1 MALRPGPICSDISSL
16 IQNIQID
23 AVAIVLGSSTSLK
36 FIFLFLLWT
45 WSFVPSHTKTSR
57 SRLDNFSLPHTWKK
71 IFPQAMANI
80 PSKAVV
86 IAICAA
92 VGAVVFAAGSFFVIK
107 LLHSKY
113 KRLPAI
119 TSGIA
124 ERRLSRYSGSHFTFT
139 DADFA
144 RTPGT
149 RAKLRRPINSP
160 YSSLQRDWA
169 TIPSCENVQRRA
181 ALPRT
186 SKALVADEAGHDP
199 NAGPRWPLPPRLKR
213 THPIP
218 LSAIK
223 KSPFIQYTERTARH
237 ADIPTNKAQV
247 PEPVQRSAEK
257 HTEHNTDPRMT
268 APSNRSLVDSLP
280 EAVTRPKPLFYG
292 KQRSSSTG
300 IIVHCSESGSD
311 FVSAGISQATQPQ
324 SESLLV
330 RRSSLPRSSSLF
342 TQQPG
347 QAPSIPMPELPP
359 EVYTQMQKFK
369 VPKEICPKRP
379 SGVSLVS
386 DYTSLMDDE
395 TPRARSH
402 TDTDCTSVGLQSLST
417 SDFALPGL
425 GIEFESGMWESAT
438 DVMGGQGLCT
448 QICSQQS
455 LGPSIHHS
463 LPRDNS
469 SGLRFSMYDH
479 NQFRNDS
486 NTTLS
491 NDISPKPFIR
501 DPVSAN
507 RGSLGQEALPP
518 NLPPRS
524 SPEMKIYESSQ
535 IKRTS
540 KSILK
545 DVSGNEGSPLKWES
559 RPSSTIAS
567 DLFHIDAHGFL
578 QRGTPSAV
586 NGSVRKHK
594 TQSYV
599 RPPTLLSVVTPEPN
613 FPAMAKGIEST
624 PAKPPIPGQP
634 SQATISN
641 QATSRSA
648 SKAKFSPLI
657 DPLGPR
663 DDFTGNADAGSPTL
677 SVMRFYKHD
686 DHSSSDSIAYTPT
699 RKPSGRNPSAVR
711 PENNRKS
718 MFLSLNPYDPES
730 APNLPIFPN
739 LAALPLHSNH
749 AETSPPSSKHS
760 FLQFPDPPKS
770 FNPDSWRRTPLHGP
784 RKPPRPSRSLGRCSP
799 IRQSL
804 TRSQSP
810 SKAGVGKST
819 SSPNS
824 SPRSKQLLNT
834 IMSLRRMNSDVSES
848 RSEKAHGRFRSLGS
862 AEETLGKGEGGSEER
877 GQEEHTKRLVS
888 DMRTPRH
895 LPELEIPGLLSSNQ
909 RKQQDIWK
917 APKWAVAGS
926 GYSEVYGED
935 GFLLKD

>member
-1 MALRPGPICSDISSL
+1 
-16 IQNIQID
+16 
-23 AVAIVLGSSTSLK
+23 
-36 FIFLFLLWT
+36 
-45 WSFVPSHTKTSR
+45 
-57 SRLDNFSLPHTWKK
+57 
-71 IFPQAMANI
+71 MANI
-80 PSKAVV
+80 PSKAVI

-92 VGAVVFAAGSFFVIK
+92 VGAVVFAVGSFFVIK
-107 LLHSKY
+107 FLHSRN
-113 KRLPAI
+113 KRLPGI
-119 TSGIA
+119 TSETA

-149 RAKLRRPINSP
+149 RAKLRRPTNSL

-169 TIPSCENVQRRA
+169 TIPSCDNVQQRA

-186 SKALVADEAGHDP
+186 SKASVADEAGHDP

-218 LSAIK
+218 LSAIR
-223 KSPFIQYTERTARH
+223 KSPSIQHTERTASH
-237 ADIPTNKAQV
+237 AEIPTNKAQV
-247 PEPVQRSAEK
+247 PRTVQRSVEK
-257 HTEHNTDPRMT
+257 LTEHNTDPRTT
-268 APSNRSLVDSLP
+268 APSNRSLVDALP
-280 EAVTRPKPLFYG
+280 EAATRPKPLFYG

-300 IIVHCSESGSD
+300 VIVHCSESGSD
-311 FVSAGISQATQPQ
+311 SVSAGFPQAAQPQ
-324 SESLLV
+324 PESLLV

-359 EVYTQMQKFK
+359 EVYTKMQKFK
-369 VPKEICPKRP
+369 SPQEIFPQRP
-379 SGVSLVS
+379 SGVSMAT
-386 DYTSLMDDE
+386 DYTSLLDE
-395 TPRARSH
+395 ETLRTRPH
-402 TDTDCTSVGLQSLST
+402 TDTGCTPVSLPSLST
-417 SDFALPGL
+417 SDFALTGPGINL
-425 GIEFESGMWESAT
+425 ESGIWESAT
-438 DVMGGQGLCT
+438 DVMGRRS
-448 QICSQQS
+448 CSQQS
-455 LGPSIHHS
+455 LGPGIHHS

-479 NQFRNDS
+479 NQSRNDS
-486 NTTLS
+486 STTLS

-507 RGSLGQEALPP
+507 RRSPGQEALPP

-524 SPEMKIYESSQ
+524 SPELKIYERSQ

-545 DVSGNEGSPLKWES
+545 DVSGNEGSPLRWES
-559 RPSSTIAS
+559 RSSSTIAS
-567 DLFHIDAHGFL
+567 DLFLIDAHGFL
-578 QRGTPSAV
+578 QRGTPSAM

-594 TQSYV
+594 TQSYI
-599 RPPTLLSVVTPEPN
+599 RPPTLPSVDTPEPN
-613 FPAMAKGIEST
+613 FPAMAKGIENT

-634 SQATISN
+634 SQATIPY
-641 QATSRSA
+641 QVTSRPA
-648 SKAKFSPLI
+648 SKAQFSPLFNA
-657 DPLGPR
+657 PGPR
-663 DDFTGNADAGSPTL
+663 DGSTGNADAGSPTL
-677 SVMRFYKHD
+677 SVVRLYKHD
-686 DHSSSDSIAYTPT
+686 DHSSSESIAYTPT

-711 PENNRKS
+711 PENNGKS
-718 MFLSLNPYDPES
+718 VPLSLNPYDPES

-739 LAALPLHSNH
+739 LAALPLHSDH
-749 AETSPPSSKHS
+749 AEISPASSKQSSLH
-760 FLQFPDPPKS
+760 FPAPPKS
-770 FNPDSWRRTPLHGP
+770 FNLDSWRRTPLHGP
-784 RKPPRPSRSLGRCSP
+784 RTPPRPSRPRGCRSP

-804 TRSQSP
+804 MRSQSP
-810 SKAGVGKST
+810 SKAGVGKFT

-824 SPRSKQLLNT
+824 SPRSKQLLTT
-834 IMSLRRMNSDVSES
+834 IMNLRRMNSEVSES
-848 RSEKAHGRFRSLGS
+848 RGEKAHGRFRSLGS
-862 AEETLGKGEGGSEER
+862 AEETLGKEEGGSEER

-888 DMRTPRH
+888 DARTPRH